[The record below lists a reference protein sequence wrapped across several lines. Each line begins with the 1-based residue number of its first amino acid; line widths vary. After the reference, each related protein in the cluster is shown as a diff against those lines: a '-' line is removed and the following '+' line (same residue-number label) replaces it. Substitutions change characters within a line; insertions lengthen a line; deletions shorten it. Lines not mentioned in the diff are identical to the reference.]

1 MGDNPLGE
9 KLKEGI
15 VVFDGAMGTE
25 IYKRNF
31 FINTSYEG
39 LCLTEP
45 EVILDI
51 HRSYREAGAQVLTTN
66 TFAANFCQ
74 LSKFGLGEK
83 VEEINRA
90 GVRLARQAG
99 EGEALIAGSVGPL
112 GEIIPPAGLGEE
124 DMARFL
130 ARQIEA
136 LAGADF
142 IIFETLSSRLDVER
156 ACRAAALVP
165 NVPFVISLVLD
176 QAGESPQGEEFATL
190 IAPLGDGGRSPTAL
204 GINCGGGPESL
215 LSALEKVGPLCD
227 FPMIVQPNAG
237 VPKNVGG
244 RTIFMTS
251 PEYFTTYALRYI
263 RLGARGVGGCCGT
276 GPEHIRDLVRSLR
289 PLEVTVLEKKA
300 PVRTAEA
307 PRLAPVPTAEKSR
320 FASKLAAGETVTS
333 VEITPPRGYLLEK
346 TVEKARLCREAGI
359 DAINIPDGPRAS
371 SRISPL
377 VTAQQILEKAEIE
390 PILHFCC
397 RDRNLIGAQADLLG
411 CAAVGIRNFLFVTG
425 DPPKL
430 GDYPYA
436 SAVFDVD
443 SIGMVRI
450 QYDLNCGLDLGGK
463 SVDPPTRALIGVGA
477 DPNAIDMEREI
488 ERLRLK
494 AEAGAEFVIT
504 QPVFAVEPLLAF
516 LERTADTG
524 LPFIAGIWPLASYR
538 NAEFM
543 RNEVPGVIVPDEV
556 MRRMA
561 AARDKEEQK
570 ATGIAIA
577 REAVA
582 ALEGAVRGFQVSAPF
597 GNVSTA
603 IAVLGG

>member
-1 MGDNPLGE
+1 MAENRLRR

-39 LCLTEP
+39 LCLTDP
-45 EVILDI
+45 GVILDI

-66 TFAANFCQ
+66 TFAANYCQ

-83 VEEINRA
+83 TAEINRS
-90 GVRLARQAG
+90 GVALAREAG
-99 EGEALIAGSVGPL
+99 GDEVLVAGSVGPL
-112 GEIIPPAGLGEE
+112 GEVTPPPGLSEE
-124 DMARFL
+124 DMAAIL
-130 ARQIEA
+130 VRQIEA
-136 LAGADF
+136 LSGADF

-156 ACRAAALVP
+156 SCRAAALVP
-165 NVPFVISLVLD
+165 GIPFVISLVLD
-176 QAGESPQGEEFATL
+176 QAGESPQGEAFSTL
-190 IAPLGDGGRSPTAL
+190 ISPLAEAGRPPEAL
-204 GINCGGGPESL
+204 GINCGGGAESL
-215 LSALEKVGPLCD
+215 LSALEKVGPLTE

-237 VPKNVGG
+237 VPKSVGG
-244 RTIFMTS
+244 RTIYMTS

-276 GPEHIRDLVRSLR
+276 GPEHIRDLVRSIR
-289 PLEVTVLEKKA
+289 PLEVAVLERKPRA
-300 PVRTAEA
+300 RAEEA
-307 PRLAPVPTAEKSR
+307 RRLPPIPTGEKSR
-320 FASKLAAGETVTS
+320 FAAKLAAGKTVTS
-333 VEITPPRGYLLEK
+333 IEITPPRGYILQK
-346 TVEKARLCREAGI
+346 TIEKAALCRAAGI

-377 VTAQQILEKAEIE
+377 VTAQQILEKAGIE

-397 RDRNLIGAQADLLG
+397 RDKNLIGAQADLLG

-430 GDYPYA
+430 GDYPFA

-443 SIGMVRI
+443 SIGMVKI

-463 SVDPPTRALIGVGA
+463 PVEPPTRALIGVGA
-477 DPNAIDMEREI
+477 DPNAIDMPREL

-504 QPVFAVEPLLAF
+504 QPVFAVDSLLVF
-516 LERTADTG
+516 LEKTAG
-524 LPFIAGIWPLASYR
+524 LNLPVLAGIWPLASYR

-543 RNEVPGVIVPDEV
+543 RNEVPGVIVPDQI
-556 MRRMA
+556 MKRMA
-561 AARDKEEQK
+561 AAGDKESQRAE
-570 ATGIAIA
+570 GIAIA
-577 REAVA
+577 RESVA
-582 ALEGAVRGFQVSAPF
+582 ALRGSVRGFQVSAPF
-597 GNVSTA
+597 GNVATA
-603 IAVLGG
+603 VAVLE